1 MRTQAIPVASLDDLV
16 LFRAEFYDCLSA
28 RADALFE
35 LTDAVLCTGGPVT
48 TLVELCLAG
57 VHRRGHGALYDG
69 MNAGRVEIARLR
81 RVAGPYCAATRWRW
95 ADQASRRCQHWLRP
109 AAETSDER
117 LFCHTTPEGKVRRR

>member
-1 MRTQAIPVASLDDLV
+1 MIFVFLAENQRPKVMAVQPSVTDTACENQAIPVASLDDLV

-81 RVAGPYCAATRWRW
+81 RVAGP
-95 ADQASRRCQHWLRP
+95 
-109 AAETSDER
+109 
-117 LFCHTTPEGKVRRR
+117 